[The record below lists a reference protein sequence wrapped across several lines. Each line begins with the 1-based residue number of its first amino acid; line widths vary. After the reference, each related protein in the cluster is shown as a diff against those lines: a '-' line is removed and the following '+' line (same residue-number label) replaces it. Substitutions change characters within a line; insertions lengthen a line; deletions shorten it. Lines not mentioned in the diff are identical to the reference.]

1 MSNSSKNEVKT
12 IPFALDYARAALGQN
27 TVAQRMSQDWKA
39 SGLIATKLRDMGQTH
54 AINLTHKYSDAAI
67 SLALYSGD
75 GIVTKIIPGDFFD
88 RDNPI
93 HTLPPV
99 TLDSVESDDR
109 EYIIATYPFVKG
121 GSVNQA
127 DIEQLRSTM
136 NNVGLRFT
144 TGDDRPANVHRMP
157 DQMGT
162 LAGIDADMF
171 IGCKTPDHQEAR
183 AQWQTYLE
191 GMYPSLYVD
200 RNLPIHSENTDFRFI
215 SIHDPDTKIFGFDA
229 NREDM
234 IVMREEEP
242 ERNNGSFWG
251 NFLSPFF
258 PIKSDRPKPGQDN
271 DLGLH

>member
-1 MSNSSKNEVKT
+1 MSDNSKNEVKT

-27 TVAQRMSQDWKA
+27 TIAQRLAQDWKA
-39 SGLIATKLRDMGQTH
+39 TSLITTKLRDMGQTH

-88 RDNPI
+88 RDSPI
-93 HTLPPV
+93 HTLPPI
-99 TLDSVESDDR
+99 TLDSVESGDR
-109 EYIIATYPFVKG
+109 EYVIATYPYVRG
-121 GSVNQA
+121 GGVSQHS
-127 DIEQLRSTM
+127 IEELRTVM

-144 TGDDRPANVHRMP
+144 NGDDRPDNVHRMP
-157 DQMGT
+157 DKMGT
-162 LAGIDADMF
+162 LVGIDADMF
-171 IGCKTPDHQEAR
+171 IGTKTPDHEALR

-215 SIHDPDTKIFGFDA
+215 SIHDRDTKILGFDA
-229 NREDM
+229 GREDP
-234 IVMREEEP
+234 IIMREDQEER
-242 ERNNGSFWG
+242 EHGSFWG
-251 NFLSPFF
+251 NFLSPFRR
-258 PIKSDRPKPGQDN
+258 KSDGPKPDQGN

>member
-99 TLDSVESDDR
+99 TLDSVESDER
-109 EYIIATYPFVKG
+109 QYIIATYPFVRG
-121 GSVNQA
+121 GGVKQD
-127 DIEQLRSTM
+127 DIEELRTVM
-136 NNVGLRFT
+136 NAHGLSFT
-144 TGDDRPANVHRMP
+144 RGDDRPANVHRMP

-162 LAGIDADMF
+162 LVGIDADMF
-171 IGCKTPDHQEAR
+171 LGTKTPDHEAAR

-200 RNLPIHSENTDFRFI
+200 RNLPLHSEDTDFRFI
-215 SIHDPDTKIFGFDA
+215 SIHDPNTKIIGFDT

-242 ERNNGSFWG
+242 EREHGSFWG
-251 NFLSPFF
+251 SFLSPFRR
-258 PIKSDRPKPGQDN
+258 KSDGPKPGQDN
-271 DLGLH
+271 DFGLH